1 MSPDTLLYHF
11 SRTIVRFSLQF
22 YCKRLS
28 FEGLENIPKDKAILF
43 CGTHANSF
51 LDALKGYLMMGWGR
65 WMEGILLTIAT
76 SIGIIIAMAILN
88 IKGW

>member
-1 MSPDTLLYHF
+1 
-11 SRTIVRFSLQF
+11 
-22 YCKRLS
+22 
-28 FEGLENIPKDKAILF
+28 
-43 CGTHANSF
+43 
-51 LDALKGYLMMGWGR
+51 MMGWGR